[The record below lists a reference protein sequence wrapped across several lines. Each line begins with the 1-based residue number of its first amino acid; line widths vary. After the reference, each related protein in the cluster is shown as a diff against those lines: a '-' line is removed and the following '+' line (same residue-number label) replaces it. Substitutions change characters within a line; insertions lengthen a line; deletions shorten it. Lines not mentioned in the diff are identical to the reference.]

1 MANPIRLYKAWF
13 KTQKSDNGKEVK
25 ITAYYATS
33 PNNLPTAPGGTQ
45 NASEASTIQD
55 AIVQPEILACNPE
68 SNQNS
73 RHFLDSK
80 FHARFQSTFCIE
92 IQSYTGWYI

>member
-45 NASEASTIQD
+45 NGIMTCTISCQKLLEEREETKEETTTK
-55 AIVQPEILACNPE
+55 AYL
-68 SNQNS
+68 NQ
-73 RHFLDSK
+73 K
-80 FHARFQSTFCIE
+80 K
-92 IQSYTGWYI
+92 SYSPLHLLHWSY